1 MVVEEMYLE
10 FRSTFPKITA
20 KADKVHVQFWGDLD
34 PEFSYSWFESLAKA
48 INNDME
54 NAVNVKSYLD
64 VFEFLRRKFLFG
76 TEKEKECID
85 VAFTENLFWQIAP
98 DKAKPYWAKFPPL
111 LQDLY
116 VKFHGRTPA

>member
-1 MVVEEMYLE
+1 MSVKEMYME
-10 FRSTFPKITA
+10 FRSTFPEITA

-54 NAVNVKSYLD
+54 NAVNVKRYLD

-76 TEKEKECID
+76 NAKEKDCID
-85 VAFTENLFWQIAP
+85 VAFTENMFWKIAP
-98 DKAKPYWAKFPPL
+98 DKAKPYWVKFPPL

-116 VKFHGRTPA
+116 VKFHGNPPV